1 MKLLEDRI
9 QKDKVV
15 LPGGVLKVDSFLNH
29 QIDPVLMREMAR
41 EFYRLYKDEGVTKVL
56 TIEASGI
63 GIAVPCAEE
72 FGVNVLFA
80 KKAKTANLSGEVYTA
95 DVFSYTH
102 KTQNKIFVSKRYL
115 NEGDRVLIVD
125 DFLANGQALLGLIDL
140 VRAAGATV
148 VGAGIAVE
156 KGFQEGGK
164 IVREMGIRVESLAI
178 VDEMKEDG
186 SLTFRKQ

>member
-80 KKAKTANLSGEVYTA
+80 KKAKTARLM
-95 DVFSYTH
+95 
-102 KTQNKIFVSKRYL
+102 L
-115 NEGDRVLIVD
+115 
-125 DFLANGQALLGLIDL
+125 
-140 VRAAGATV
+140 
-148 VGAGIAVE
+148 
-156 KGFQEGGK
+156 
-164 IVREMGIRVESLAI
+164 
-178 VDEMKEDG
+178 
-186 SLTFRKQ
+186 

>member
-102 KTQNKIFVSKRYL
+102 KTQNKIFVSKQYL